1 MTAKGTEMPDPTL
14 IRNDFPRTRATCGAY
29 DEARRAACA
38 RRAATHARAPV
49 DWRARRALMQEE
61 EKEHLARRA
70 VLLAYASELLPA
82 ILGGEWTMCRH
93 GASPIWQPHKGRGVV
108 DYAQSFTGP
117 LLDHTHAFRR
127 AGMRGPLNWRNGALT
142 SEPYDA
148 FDRKAGAIPASAEE
162 HARLLRAEHG
172 LGTWLHPDLSAWFRG
187 WTTLIII
194 ASALRPEDAGGFG
207 FIPLA

>member
-1 MTAKGTEMPDPTL
+1 MLATPRP
-14 IRNDFPRTRATCGAY
+14 RHDFPQTRAAVAAY

-38 RRAATHARAPV
+38 ARAARGGGTQA
-49 DWRARRALMQEE
+49 DWCARRALMQAQEGE
-61 EKEHLARRA
+61 RTARRS
-70 VLLAYASELLPA
+70 VLLAYAGELLPA

-93 GASPIWQPHKGRGVV
+93 GASPIWQPHKGQGFG

-127 AGMRGPLNWRNGALT
+127 AGVRGPLTWRNGALT

-148 FDRKAGAIPASAEE
+148 FDRKAGAVPASAEE

-187 WTTLIII
+187 WTTLVIV